1 MPVNEVAKN
10 REFYVEETQN
20 AMLVNQVEGDYKKGG
35 MVGSEI
41 EFNKYGETRTGTIY
55 EDFQDNT
62 YAVQSGTSKVLI
74 DKDDILRTIEP
85 KKETSFSFFD
95 NGGGVQNKIQL
106 KNFSDLKQGDVIR
119 RKERIGTT
127 IFVVNKSPVQSRAY
141 KNEYDALVTCIVS
154 NTNFYKPLEEYY
166 ITSVIKYGKLGNVDY
181 LGKWN
186 YNDKIDYSI
195 YLPKSNKKFADGG
208 DVPNQDKMFQLPLEM
223 VIYVPSTQDVDKVI
237 SVDKMDKRVDEVKIY
252 LANKFGGYT
261 SADKLGGFVDSTG
274 NLVNEDVVQVTSFST
289 KEAYAENKEELI
301 KQLAKWC
308 EEWGQESIG
317 FEFEGDLMY
326 VPQKI

>member
-1 MPVNEVAKN
+1 
-10 REFYVEETQN
+10 
-20 AMLVNQVEGDYKKGG
+20 MLKPINK
-35 MVGSEI
+35 EI
-41 EFNKYGETRTGTIY
+41 N
-55 EDFQDNT
+55 
-62 YAVQSGTSKVLI
+62 YA
-74 DKDDILRTIEP
+74 
-85 KKETSFSFFD
+85 
-95 NGGGVQNKIQL
+95 N
-106 KNFSDLKQGDVIR
+106 
-119 RKERIGTT
+119 
-127 IFVVNKSPVQSRAY
+127 
-141 KNEYDALVTCIVS
+141 
-154 NTNFYKPLEEYY
+154 
-166 ITSVIKYGKLGNVDY
+166 
-181 LGKWN
+181 
-186 YNDKIDYSI
+186 
-195 YLPKSNKKFADGG
+195 GG
-208 DVPNQDKMFQLPLEM
+208 DVPHEDKMFQLPLEM

-301 KQLAKWC
+301 QQLAKWC